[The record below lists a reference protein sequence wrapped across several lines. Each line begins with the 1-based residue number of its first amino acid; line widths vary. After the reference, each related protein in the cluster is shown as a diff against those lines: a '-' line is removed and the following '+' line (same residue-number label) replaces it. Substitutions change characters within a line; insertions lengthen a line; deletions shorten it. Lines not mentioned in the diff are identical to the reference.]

1 MAFCL
6 FLGWLN
12 SLPINQPLKV
22 CLDDQINYTILC
34 NFTKEFMNRK
44 SIGWIPWGFH
54 GETVGSKCWKF
65 FDSLGASWN
74 ILYGSQRQNGQKLVL
89 REENYKGFGIQESGV
104 FGHWPDFVPER
115 RSFPTNGKSFE
126 YRLIFL

>member
-1 MAFCL
+1 
-6 FLGWLN
+6 
-12 SLPINQPLKV
+12 
-22 CLDDQINYTILC
+22 
-34 NFTKEFMNRK
+34 MNRK

-54 GETVGSKCWKF
+54 GETVGSKCWKS